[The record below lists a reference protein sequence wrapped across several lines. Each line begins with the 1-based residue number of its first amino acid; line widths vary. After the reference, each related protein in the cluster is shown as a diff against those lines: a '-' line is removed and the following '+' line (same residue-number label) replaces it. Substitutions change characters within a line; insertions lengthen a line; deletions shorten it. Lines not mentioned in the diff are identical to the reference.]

1 MKFIFI
7 DTHYDRFLQ
16 ECYQNCPNLS
26 RQPYKQQLDHL
37 LNQCFGT
44 ANFYTTN
51 LERQG
56 HTATKIIPNCTI
68 LQNKWLQ
75 EHHLTPSIPFTPHRP
90 RPWQLAVLVE
100 QIRHHRP
107 DILYIHDLNWTDPT
121 VLKSVRPYVQLIIGQ
136 NACPLSSHLDLSV
149 YDLLLTSFPHY
160 VTKFRSQGLS
170 SEYFRIGFG
179 RTVLDRLG
187 TTPPTHNTTFVG
199 GYSSHHRRR
208 IQFLESIA
216 QKVPVDFWGYG
227 ATGLPPNSAIRQR
240 YHGESWGLDMYRTL
254 AASRITLNLHIDVA
268 REYANNM
275 RLYEAT
281 GVGTCLVTDAKQNL
295 GELFEPD
302 REVVTYTSPE
312 DCVEK
317 IRYLLT
323 HETTRSQIAQA
334 GQVRT
339 LREHTYFHRMQE
351 LVEIIERHLR
361 TSSQSHLSPN
371 PTQHQP
377 SSQTLSLN
385 QQAQTYLSQQQPK
398 EALTTCHQAIKLEP
412 KFHETYRLLG
422 NVLES
427 SGRIQQA
434 QRAYTKAQELY
445 HPRQDPSPSSP

>member
-1 MKFIFI
+1 MKFLFI
-7 DTHYDRFLQ
+7 DTHYDRFIQQL
-16 ECYQNCPNLS
+16 YQNNPELS
-26 RQPYKQQLDHL
+26 TQPYRQQMERLMAE
-37 LNQCFGT
+37 CFAT
-44 ANFYTTN
+44 ADFCTAN
-51 LERQG
+51 LERLG
-56 HTATKIIPNCTI
+56 HEAKKIIPNSNI
-68 LQNKWLQ
+68 LQQRWMI
-75 EHHLTPSIPFTPHRP
+75 ERGLTPSVAFNLHQP
-90 RPWQLAVLVE
+90 RKWQFSVLAT
-100 QIRHHRP
+100 QIRYYHP
-107 DILYIHDLNWTDPT
+107 DILYIYDVNW
-121 VLKSVRPYVQLIIGQ
+121 VAESLLRAVRPYVRLIVGQ
-136 NACPLSSHLDLSV
+136 NACPLRQDLDLGV

-160 VTKFRSQGLS
+160 VEQFRNQGAN

-179 RTVLDRLG
+179 KKVLDHLRI
-187 TTPPTHNTTFVG
+187 THPTYNTTFVG

-227 ATGLPPNSAIRQR
+227 ATGLPSSSAIRQR

-295 GELFEPD
+295 SELFEPD

-317 IRYLLT
+317 IRYLLD
-323 HETTRSQIAQA
+323 HEATRSQISQA
-334 GQVRT
+334 GQART

-351 LVEIIERHLR
+351 LVNIIERHFR
-361 TSSQSHLSPN
+361 TSGLPHLSPN
-371 PTQHQP
+371 LTPYQP

-398 EALTTCHQAIKLEP
+398 EALATCHQAIKLEP
-412 KFHETYRLLG
+412 KFHGTYRLLG

-427 SGRIQQA
+427 NGRIQQA
-434 QRAYTKAQELY
+434 QRAYTKAQELH
-445 HPRQDPSPSSP
+445 HPHQDPLPSSL